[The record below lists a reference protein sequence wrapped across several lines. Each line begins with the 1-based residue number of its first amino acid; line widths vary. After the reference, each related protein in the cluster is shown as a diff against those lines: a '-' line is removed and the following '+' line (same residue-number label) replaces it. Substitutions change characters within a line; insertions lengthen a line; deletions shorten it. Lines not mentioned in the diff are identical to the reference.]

1 MVAPAAMGTL
11 TLDHRA
17 RRGKVGVLWQGTR
30 MTTDRTTANG
40 ISIAFED
47 KGPRDAP
54 AILLVMG
61 LGGQLTLW
69 PDEFVDALVAR
80 GFRTIRYDNRDVGL
94 STRFDAAGVPNLKW
108 MFVKAALGLPVRSA
122 YRLADMADD
131 GVALLDRLEIDRAHV
146 VGASMG
152 GMIAQHIAAS
162 HPGRTLSLTSIM
174 STTGNRRLPRA
185 KKEAMQVLANRPMS
199 GDPEDMIAYS
209 VRAARVIGS
218 PGYPAEEE
226 RLQRR
231 VRGDFERGWY
241 PQGVARQ
248 MAAIVADGD
257 RRPMLKAVRA
267 PTLVIHGEAD
277 PLVPIAGGRDT
288 AAHIAGARLMTIP
301 GMGHDLPLA
310 LVDTLADAIAE
321 HAKGAAVAA

>member
-1 MVAPAAMGTL
+1 
-11 TLDHRA
+11 
-17 RRGKVGVLWQGTR
+17 
-30 MTTDRTTANG
+30 MTTAQTTANG
-40 ISIAFED
+40 ISITYED

-69 PDEFVDALVAR
+69 PDEFVDALNAH

-94 STRFDAAGVPNLKW
+94 STRFEAAGVPNLKW
-108 MFVKAALGLPVRSA
+108 MFVKSMLRLPVRPA
-122 YRLADMADD
+122 YTLADMAAD
-131 GVALLDRLEIDRAHV
+131 GIALLDHLGIAKAHI

-152 GMIAQHIAAS
+152 GMISQHIAARY
-162 HPGRTLSLTSIM
+162 PERVLSLTSIM
-174 STTGNRRLPRA
+174 STTGNPKLPRA
-185 KKEAMQVLANRPMS
+185 NKEAMAVLANRPMS

-218 PGYPAEEE
+218 PAYPAEEE

-257 RRPMLKAVRA
+257 RRTMLKTISA

-277 PLVPIAGGRDT
+277 PLVPLAGGKDT
-288 AAHIAGARLMTIP
+288 AANIPGARLMTIP

-310 LVDTLADAIAE
+310 LVDTLADAVAG
-321 HAKGAAVAA
+321 HARELAAAA

>member
-1 MVAPAAMGTL
+1 MITEQA
-11 TLDHRA
+11 
-17 RRGKVGVLWQGTR
+17 
-30 MTTDRTTANG
+30 TANG
-40 ISIAFED
+40 ISITYED

-54 AILLVMG
+54 VILLVMG

-69 PDEFVDALVAR
+69 PDEFVDALNER

-94 STRFDAAGVPNLKW
+94 STRFDAAGVPNIKW
-108 MFVKAALGLPVRSA
+108 MVVKSVLGLPVRSA
-122 YRLADMADD
+122 YTLADMAAD
-131 GVALLDRLEIDRAHV
+131 GMALLDHLGVERAHI
-146 VGASMG
+146 VGVSMG
-152 GMIAQHIAAS
+152 GMISQHIAARY
-162 HPGRTLSLTSIM
+162 PERTLSLTSVM

-185 KKEAMQVLANRPMS
+185 DKEAMRVLTSRPMS

-218 PGYPAEEE
+218 PGYPAAED

-231 VRGDFERGWY
+231 VRADFERGWY

-257 RRPMLKAVRA
+257 RRAMLKDIKA
-267 PTLVIHGEAD
+267 PTLVIHGEDD

-288 AAHIAGARLMTIP
+288 ADNIAGARLLTIP
-301 GMGHDLPLA
+301 GMGHDLPLG
-310 LVDTLADAIAE
+310 LVDIMADAIAE
-321 HAKGAAVAA
+321 HIGAMAPVPA

>member
-1 MVAPAAMGTL
+1 M
-11 TLDHRA
+11 
-17 RRGKVGVLWQGTR
+17 
-30 MTTDRTTANG
+30 MTEQTTANG
-40 ISIAFED
+40 IDITYED
-47 KGPRDAP
+47 KGPKDAP

-69 PDEFVDALVAR
+69 PDEFVDALVAH
-80 GFRTIRYDNRDVGL
+80 GFRVVRYDNRDVGL

-108 MFVKAALGLPVRSA
+108 MFVKAALKLPVRSA
-122 YRLADMADD
+122 YTLADMAAD
-131 GVALLDRLEIDRAHV
+131 GMALLDHLGIDRAHI

-152 GMIAQHIAAS
+152 GMISQHIAARY
-162 HPGRTLSLTSIM
+162 PARVLSLTSVM
-174 STTGNRRLPRA
+174 STTGNPRLPRA
-185 KKEAMQVLANRPMS
+185 QKEAMRVLANRPMA
-199 GDPEDMIAYS
+199 GDAEAMIAYS
-209 VRAARVIGS
+209 VNAARVIGS
-218 PGYPAEEE
+218 PGYPAAEE

-231 VRGDFERGWY
+231 VRNDFERGWY

-257 RRPMLKAVRA
+257 RRSMLKSIAA

-288 AAHIAGARLMTIP
+288 AENIPGARLLTIP

-321 HAKGAAVAA
+321 HARGVAVAA

>member
-1 MVAPAAMGTL
+1 MTIGEAEVNSI
-11 TLDHRA
+11 
-17 RRGKVGVLWQGTR
+17 KVT
-30 MTTDRTTANG
+30 
-40 ISIAFED
+40 FED
-47 KGPRDAP
+47 KGPKDAP

-69 PDEFVDALVAR
+69 PDEFVDALVAH

-94 STRFDAAGVPNLKW
+94 STRFESAGVPNLKW
-108 MFVKAALGLPVRSA
+108 MFVKAALRLPVRPA
-122 YRLADMADD
+122 YTLADMAAD
-131 GVALLDRLEIDRAHV
+131 GIGLLDHLGIAKAHI

-152 GMIAQHIAAS
+152 GMISQHIAARY
-162 HPGRTLSLTSIM
+162 PERVLSLTSIM
-174 STTGNRRLPRA
+174 SSTGNPRLPRA
-185 KKEAMQVLANRPMS
+185 NKDAMAVLANRPMS
-199 GDPEDMIAYS
+199 GDPEAMIAYS

-218 PGYPAEEE
+218 PAYPAAEE

-231 VRGDFERGWY
+231 VRHDFERGWY

-257 RRPMLKAVRA
+257 RRAMLATIKA

-277 PLVPIAGGRDT
+277 PLVPLAGGRDT
-288 AAHIAGARLMTIP
+288 AASIPGARLLTIP

-310 LVDTLADAIAE
+310 LVDTLADAVAG
-321 HAKGAAVAA
+321 HARELAAAA